1 VLQLSYGTRL
11 QAVAW
16 TRAWVEV
23 LAVDGRHVYVRRAA
37 VTLHTSGTPW
47 PRATGQD
54 LVREAERFLGLP
66 YLWAGTAGFGY
77 DCSGLTHAVHH
88 ALGTT
93 IPRDAGPQGARGER
107 VVTREALRPGD
118 LVFFRDG
125 SGRIHHV
132 GLYVGEGR
140 MIHAPR
146 TGEVVS
152 TTSIDAEPYLSEF
165 AGGRRY
171 WR

>member
-11 QAVAW
+11 PAVDW
-16 TRAWVEV
+16 TPAWVEV
-23 LAVDGRHVYVRRAA
+23 LAVDGRHVYVRRSAVALHRPGAA
-37 VTLHTSGTPW
+37 W
-47 PRATGQD
+47 PRVRGAD
-54 LVREAERFLGLP
+54 LVREAERFLGLE
-66 YLWAGTAGFGY
+66 YIWGGTAGFGY
-77 DCSGLTHAVHH
+77 DCSGLTYAVHH
-88 ALGTT
+88 ALDRT

-107 VVTREALRPGD
+107 IVTREALRPGD

-125 SGRIHHV
+125 SGRVHHV
-132 GLYVGEGR
+132 GMYVGDGK

-146 TGEVVS
+146 TGEAVS
-152 TTSIDAEPYLSEF
+152 ITAIDAEPYSSEF